1 MSKPMN
7 RKTFLTKAGLGTV
20 AAASFPAAL
29 GASDALGAS
38 LPPNNHRIGEFVAFS
53 QAPAP
58 ALGLTQPRIGMN
70 GAVTFD
76 PHARWVK
83 GGGGYEL
90 FDNFLPVPKPL
101 VLTGQWKAT
110 DFLDYDTKGLGSYG
124 LIQPGILM
132 LKADFENLGTGLSL
146 TLVCNVGAA
155 GLLTGDEEGW
165 ELEGTPYG
173 DFHQLSP
180 PVGITH
186 LSVEGISVTA

>member
-1 MSKPMN
+1 MKGPIN
-7 RKTFLTKAGLGTV
+7 RKTFLRRAGGAV
-20 AAASFPAAL
+20 AATTLPALL
-29 GASDALGAS
+29 GARAAFGGD
-38 LPPNNHRIGEFVAFS
+38 LPPNGHKIGEFVAFS
-53 QAPAP
+53 QASAP

-90 FDNFLPVPKPL
+90 FDNARPVPKPL
-101 VLTGQWKAT
+101 VLTGQWQAKE
-110 DFLDYDTKGLGSYG
+110 FVNYDTKGLGSYG
-124 LIQPGILM
+124 LIQPGILI
-132 LKADFENLGTGLSL
+132 LTGDFENLGTGLSL

-155 GLLTGDEEGW
+155 GLLTGEEEGW

-173 DFHQLSP
+173 HFHQLSP

-186 LSVEGISVTA
+186 LSVEGINVTA